1 MPAPS
6 PMKAFQL
13 PPDSGTRSQKLPE
26 TVEAAGSQRVSFSP
40 SDVFFMDDLGI
51 DVEDPDFWRSY
62 EDQLD
67 KLSTP

>member
-1 MPAPS
+1 
-6 PMKAFQL
+6 MKAFQL

-51 DVEDPDFWRSY
+51 DVEDPDF
-62 EDQLD
+62 
-67 KLSTP
+67 